1 MVVVQRRQTGGHC
14 GGAGIGIG
22 GGGGGGG
29 GAQHDGWHRGAQEG
43 AQLAPH
49 GLPGEANT
57 VVLTATLLTSD
68 IFLYRKTNEI
78 GELKGDEPV
87 RE

>member
-22 GGGGGGG
+22 IGIGGGGGGG

-49 GLPGEANT
+49 GLPGEAK
-57 VVLTATLLTSD
+57 
-68 IFLYRKTNEI
+68 KTEI
-78 GELKGDEPV
+78 TQ
-87 RE
+87 